1 MAGPFVT
8 PGTYTATL
16 YIQKDGNLE
25 KIDGPIEFGVKLLRE
40 GVLKGASFDEYNSH
54 AADLALIYNEYSK
67 YSDTFSRL
75 QPKLSLLEKAL
86 MLTESLSED
95 MFMELEKVKNQ
106 YLTMRDKYGTNPAKN
121 EIGEWDKP
129 TIGSR
134 LSIASQGLST
144 FYGPT
149 GMNKYNLE
157 VAKKLVNEYKD
168 DVESIHAIVEDL
180 EEKIKNLKH
189 PHISGSGIN

>member
-1 MAGPFVT
+1 MTGPFVT
-8 PGTYTATL
+8 PGNYSATL
-16 YIQKDGNLE
+16 YMQKDGNLE
-25 KIDGPIEFGVKLLRE
+25 LLDGPIKFNVNLLRE

-54 AADLALIYNEYSK
+54 LNDLALLYQKYSQ
-67 YSDTFSRL
+67 YSDTFYRL
-75 QPKLSLLEKAL
+75 ESKLNLLEKAL
-86 MLTESLSED
+86 LLSESLSEKS
-95 MFMELEKVKNQ
+95 FTELKNVKDE
-106 YLTMRDKYGTNPAKN
+106 YLLIKDKYDTSPSKN

-134 LSIASQGLST
+134 LSIANEGLST

-157 VAKKLVNEYKD
+157 VAKKLVDEYKN
-168 DVESIHAIVEDL
+168 DVESINNVVKDL
-180 EEKIKNLKH
+180 EEKIKNLNH

>member
-1 MAGPFVT
+1 
-8 PGTYTATL
+8 
-16 YIQKDGNLE
+16 
-25 KIDGPIEFGVKLLRE
+25 
-40 GVLKGASFDEYNSH
+40 
-54 AADLALIYNEYSK
+54 
-67 YSDTFSRL
+67 
-75 QPKLSLLEKAL
+75 

-95 MFMELEKVKNQ
+95 MFMELKNVKNQ

-157 VAKKLVNEYKD
+157 VAKKLVNEYKN
-168 DVESIHAIVEDL
+168 DVESINAIVEDL
-180 EEKIKNLKH
+180 EEKIKNLK
-189 PHISGSGIN
+189 PSSYFRIRN